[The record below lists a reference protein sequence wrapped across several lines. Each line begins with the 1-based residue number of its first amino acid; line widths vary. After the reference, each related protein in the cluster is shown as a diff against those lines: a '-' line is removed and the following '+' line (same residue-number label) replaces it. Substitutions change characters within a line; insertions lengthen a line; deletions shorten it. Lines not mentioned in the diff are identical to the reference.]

1 MADFVCLGSIDRMPR
16 PANHGPEAPADGC
29 ANAPYHSA
37 GTRYEMAL
45 QPMAFGGC
53 GFAVL
58 LDVVEVGDFCGL
70 LADTDTDGE
79 IRMITN

>member
-1 MADFVCLGSIDRMPR
+1 
-16 PANHGPEAPADGC
+16 
-29 ANAPYHSA
+29 
-37 GTRYEMAL
+37 MAL